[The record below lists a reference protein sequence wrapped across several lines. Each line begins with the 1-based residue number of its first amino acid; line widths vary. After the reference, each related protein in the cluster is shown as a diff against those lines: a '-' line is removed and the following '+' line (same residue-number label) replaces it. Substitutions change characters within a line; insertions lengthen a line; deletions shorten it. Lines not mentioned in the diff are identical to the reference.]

1 MDRYENF
8 KRRGVALTAAAVLL
22 GLTAGAAGAAE
33 KQAGLRELLEAA
45 DPLIHAAVVSLEQAR
60 GHVLSE
66 AEIRAALKSDELAER
81 HEALRRTF
89 CAAPKNGAIL
99 ACRPGSGLRET

>member
-22 GLTAGAAGAAE
+22 GLTAGAAGATEERAS
-33 KQAGLRELLEAA
+33 LRELLEAA

-66 AEIRAALKSDELAER
+66 TEIRAALKSDDLAER
-81 HEALRRTF
+81 YEVLLRKL
-89 CAAPKNGAIL
+89 CAEPANGTIL
-99 ACRPGSGLRET
+99 ACPSEDWTEA